1 MNQLIVIEN
10 NQNYGLVTSSR
21 DIALGLKKEHKNVI
35 RDLENI
41 LENKEKLI
49 SSNLSRLII
58 PSNYRDRSIF
68 YEKNNIIRVIGTNQL
83 FQKAR

>member
-41 LENKEKLI
+41 LENTE
-49 SSNLSRLII
+49 SSNLSSLII
-58 PSNYRDRSIF
+58 SHE
-68 YEKNNIIRVIGTNQL
+68 YEVIGQSRKCSVS
-83 FQKAR
+83 FGKVFPKR

>member
-35 RDLENI
+35 RDSENI
-41 LENKEKLI
+41 LENTE